1 MIQIECISV
10 LWYISDPSG
19 GPGPWGEIRI
29 VHLEKFQVNY
39 FVCRF
44 SEQKSV
50 LVQKPQLCN
59 VQYVFDPG
67 KWFQFSLRRFSI
79 LLIIQSK
86 QILQPLTFR
95 PRHSKLGM
103 YTKTWSH
110 PIYSSK
116 YQVLNLF
123 IHRVRFYS
131 QYHVFNIFAHDIN
144 FQINFLIS
152 G

>member
-19 GPGPWGEIRI
+19 GPGPWGEIGI

-59 VQYVFDPG
+59 VQ
-67 KWFQFSLRRFSI
+67 
-79 LLIIQSK
+79 
-86 QILQPLTFR
+86 
-95 PRHSKLGM
+95 
-103 YTKTWSH
+103 
-110 PIYSSK
+110 
-116 YQVLNLF
+116 
-123 IHRVRFYS
+123 
-131 QYHVFNIFAHDIN
+131 
-144 FQINFLIS
+144 
-152 G
+152 